1 MKINRPQGKRARIE
15 MVPLVDMFFLVLVFF
30 IYAMLS
36 MAVHR
41 ALPVQ
46 LPVSSAAEL
55 NQKTILS
62 VTVKDDGSLFLDQT
76 PISLERLP
84 GALIRWKKQNE
95 KTAVQLFADR
105 RVSYQRLFQVLDRI
119 KAAGIPRIAL
129 QAEKE
134 SAP

>member
-1 MKINRPQGKRARIE
+1 MKINRVPSRKTRIE

-46 LPVSSAAEL
+46 LPTSSAAEV
-55 NQKTILS
+55 NPKTLFS
-62 VTVKDDGSLFLDQT
+62 VTLQEDGSLFLDQV
-76 PISLERLP
+76 PVSPDRLQEILRLKRVHDP
-84 GALIRWKKQNE
+84 

-119 KAAGIPRIAL
+119 QAAGVSRVAL
-129 QAEKE
+129 QAERE
-134 SAP
+134 TVP

>member
-36 MAVHR
+36 MTVHR

-62 VTVKDDGSLFLDQT
+62 VTVKDDGSLFLDKV
-76 PISLERLP
+76 PVSADRLQE
-84 GALIRWKKQNE
+84 ALRIRRLHDP

-119 KAAGIPRIAL
+119 KSAGISRIAL

>member
-1 MKINRPQGKRARIE
+1 MKIPRPQPRKTRIE
-15 MVPLVDMFFLVLVFF
+15 MIPLVDMFFLVLVFF

-46 LPVSSAAEL
+46 LPTSSSAEL
-55 NQKTILS
+55 NQKTLLT
-62 VTVKDDGSLFLDQT
+62 VTVQEDGSLFLDKVPVSPDNLQEA
-76 PISLERLP
+76 LRLKRRHDP
-84 GALIRWKKQNE
+84 

-119 KAAGIPRIAL
+119 KAAGVSRVAL
-129 QAEKE
+129 QAEME
-134 SAP
+134 

>member
-1 MKINRPQGKRARIE
+1 MKIPRSQPRKTRIE

-41 ALPVQ
+41 ALPVH
-46 LPVSSAAEL
+46 LPTSSTAEV
-55 NQKTILS
+55 QGKTILS
-62 VTVKDDGSLFLDQT
+62 VTVKTDGSLYLDRVPVT
-76 PISLERLP
+76 LDRLQETLRLKRVHDP
-84 GALIRWKKQNE
+84 

-119 KAAGIPRIAL
+119 QAAGVSRVAL

-134 SAP
+134 SVP